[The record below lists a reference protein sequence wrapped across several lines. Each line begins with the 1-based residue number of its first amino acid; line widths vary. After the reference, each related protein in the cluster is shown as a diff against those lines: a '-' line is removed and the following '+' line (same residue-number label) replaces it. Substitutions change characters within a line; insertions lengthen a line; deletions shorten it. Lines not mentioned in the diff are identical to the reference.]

1 MYGKRYVWII
11 IGWYED
17 KWWEKSLD
25 QDDIS
30 CSTDEMRKAVEG
42 YLATDH
48 LNLNE
53 DEITSNKRTVSGW
66 VGNTSKK
73 LICYLSLRKTKNK
86 KAIKTKKTPA
96 YHDLQQKSCT

>member
-17 KWWEKSLD
+17 KWWERSLD

-30 CSTDEMRKAVEG
+30 CSTDEMTKAVEG

-86 KAIKTKKTPA
+86 KAIKTKKKTRI
-96 YHDLQQKSCT
+96 S

>member
-73 LICYLSLRKTKNK
+73 LICYLSLKKTKNK
-86 KAIKTKKTPA
+86 KAIKTKKKPRI
-96 YHDLQQKSCT
+96 S

>member
-30 CSTDEMRKAVEG
+30 CSTDEMTKAVEG

-86 KAIKTKKTPA
+86 KAIKTKKKTRI
-96 YHDLQQKSCT
+96 S

>member
-17 KWWEKSLD
+17 KWWERSLD

-30 CSTDEMRKAVEG
+30 CSTDEMTKAVEG

-86 KAIKTKKTPA
+86 KAIKTKKNPRI
-96 YHDLQQKSCT
+96 S